1 MSKTRILVAEDDAN
15 LGMVLKEFLKA
26 KGFEITLTVNGQ
38 DAFNK
43 FSTEVFDFC
52 ILDVMM
58 PIKDGFSLAEDI
70 RKADKNIPI
79 LFLTA
84 KTMKEDTIKGL
95 KLGAD
100 DYITKPFNM
109 EELILRINA
118 ILRRTTE
125 TSDIKDKNN
134 IQVGKYLF
142 NYNQQLLICDGI
154 SQKLTSK
161 ETELLYILAIN
172 AFQNVERNVILKKIW
187 GDDNYFNGRS
197 MDVYIAKLRKYFKD
211 DNTVEIMNIHGSGYR
226 LIYNKNVD
234 L

>member
-1 MSKTRILVAEDDAN
+1 MSKTRILVAEDDTN

-26 KGFEITLTVNGQ
+26 KGFEITLTVNGKEAM
-38 DAFNK
+38 DK
-43 FSTEVFDFC
+43 FSTEIFDFC

-58 PIKDGFSLAEDI
+58 PIKDGFSVAEDI

-211 DNTVEIMNIHGSGYR
+211 DKTVEIMNIHGSGYR
-226 LIYNKNVD
+226 LIYNK
-234 L
+234 

>member
-1 MSKTRILVAEDDAN
+1 M
-15 LGMVLKEFLKA
+15 
-26 KGFEITLTVNGQ
+26 
-38 DAFNK
+38 
-43 FSTEVFDFC
+43 
-52 ILDVMM
+52 
-58 PIKDGFSLAEDI
+58 
-70 RKADKNIPI
+70 
-79 LFLTA
+79 FLTA

-142 NYNQQLLICDGI
+142 NYNQQILINDGV

-211 DNTVEIMNIHGSGYR
+211 DNSVEIMNIHGSGYR
-226 LIYNKNVD
+226 LIYNK
-234 L
+234 

>member
-1 MSKTRILVAEDDAN
+1 MAKSRILIAEDDVN
-15 LGMVLKEFLKA
+15 LGLVLKEFLKA
-26 KGFEITLTVNGQ
+26 KGFEIILTSNGEECMQ
-38 DAFNK
+38 RFN
-43 FSTEVFDFC
+43 SEVFDFC
-52 ILDVMM
+52 ILDIMM
-58 PIKDGFSLAEDI
+58 PKKDGFSVAEEI

-84 KTMKEDTIKGL
+84 KAMKEDTIKGL
-95 KLGAD
+95 KIGAD

-118 ILRRTTE
+118 ILRRTKE

-142 NYNQQLLICDGI
+142 NYNQQLLICDGV

-161 ETELLYILAIN
+161 ESELLYILAIN
-172 AFQNVERNVILKKIW
+172 AFQAVERNVILKKIW

-226 LIYNKNVD
+226 LIFNT
-234 L
+234 

>member
-1 MSKTRILVAEDDAN
+1 MSKTRILVAEDDSN
-15 LGMVLKEFLKA
+15 LGLVLKEFLKA
-26 KGFEITLTVNGQ
+26 KGFDITLTVNGK
-38 DAFNK
+38 DALDK
-43 FSTEVFDFC
+43 FSTEIFDFC
-52 ILDVMM
+52 ILDIMM
-58 PIKDGFSLAEDI
+58 PIKDGFMVAEEI

-118 ILRRTTE
+118 ILRRTKE
-125 TSDIKDKNN
+125 SSEIKDKNN
-134 IQVGKYLF
+134 LEVGQYLF
-142 NYNQQLLICDGI
+142 NYNQQLLINEGV

-211 DNTVEIMNIHGSGYR
+211 DNSVEIMNIHGSGYR
-226 LIYNKNVD
+226 LIYNK
-234 L
+234 

>member
-1 MSKTRILVAEDDAN
+1 
-15 LGMVLKEFLKA
+15 
-26 KGFEITLTVNGQ
+26 
-38 DAFNK
+38 
-43 FSTEVFDFC
+43 
-52 ILDVMM
+52 
-58 PIKDGFSLAEDI
+58 
-70 RKADKNIPI
+70 
-79 LFLTA
+79 
-84 KTMKEDTIKGL
+84 
-95 KLGAD
+95 
-100 DYITKPFNM
+100 M

-226 LIYNKNVD
+226 LIYNK
-234 L
+234 